1 MPDLRIAVIDPA
13 LCKPRKCN
21 HECVRVCPLNR
32 TGTKTVWIDEEINRA
47 IIEEN
52 LCTGCGICVKKC
64 PYKAIKIINLPEE
77 LERDLVHRYGPN
89 AFKLY
94 RLPIPKKGMVVG
106 IIGQNG
112 VGKSTALRILAGEI
126 LPNMGNY
133 EKKLEWREIIKFFR
147 GSELQPYFEK
157 LSRGDIKAVHK
168 IQSVD
173 KIPRY
178 VKGIV
183 GDILERIGER
193 ERSERIKRD
202 LNLEKIWSRKM
213 NQLSGGELQKVA
225 IAAMA
230 LRDADIYLVDEPA
243 SYLDVKERLRIA
255 KLIRS
260 LAAEDKYVVI
270 VEHDLAVLDYT
281 SDLVHIIYGEPG
293 VYGIVSLPRG
303 IRAGINT
310 YLKGFLREE
319 NIRIRNEPIVFHLRP
334 APTEWK
340 PEATL
345 ISWTRL
351 IKKFNGFKLEVEPG
365 EVHIGEVVGV
375 LGPNGIGKTTFVKIL
390 AGILEPEEGRVE
402 TKKPVSISYKP
413 QFLSE
418 IKYEGSFRSF
428 FIRETG
434 KDPEDPY
441 LKAEII
447 RPLRLDPLF
456 DRDFSEMSGGE
467 LQRTMIAITLA
478 KDADIYLLDEPM
490 AYLDVEQRFAVA
502 KIVKRLT
509 EERQVTTF
517 VVEHDIIAQD
527 FVSTSVMVFS
537 GVPGREGH
545 AYPPQGLRKG
555 MNLFLKEVGVTFRR
569 DPDTKRPRINKEGSW
584 LDRYQREI
592 NEYYYVSHQGN
603 IK

>member
-1 MPDLRIAVIDPA
+1 MRIAVIDPA

-47 IIEEN
+47 VIEEN

-77 LERDLVHRYGPN
+77 LEKNLVYRYGPN
-89 AFKLY
+89 SFKLY
-94 RLPIPKKGMVVG
+94 RLPIPKRGMVVG

-126 LPNMGNY
+126 LPNMGIF
-133 EKKLEWREIIKFFR
+133 EKKFEWKDVIKFFR

-157 LSRGDIKAVHK
+157 LSKGEIKAVHK
-168 IQSVD
+168 IQSID

-178 VKGIV
+178 VKGVV
-183 GDILERIGER
+183 GEVLERIGER
-193 ERSERIKRD
+193 ERIDRIKRE
-202 LNLEKIWSRKM
+202 LNLEKIWDRKI

-230 LRDADIYLVDEPA
+230 LRNADIYLIDEPA
-243 SYLDVKERLRIA
+243 SYLDVKERLKVA

-260 LAAEDKYVVI
+260 LASEEKYVVI

-319 NIRIRNEPIVFHLRP
+319 NIRIRNEPIIFHLRP

-340 PEATL
+340 PETTL
-345 ISWTRL
+345 ISWTHL
-351 IKKFNGFKLEVEPG
+351 VKKFDGFTLEVEPG
-365 EVHIGEVVGV
+365 EVHAGEVIGI

-390 AGILEPEEGRVE
+390 AGILKPEEGRVE
-402 TKKPVSISYKP
+402 AKRPVSISYKP

-418 IKYEGSFRSF
+418 MEYEGSFRNF
-428 FIRETG
+428 FTQETG
-434 KDPEDPY
+434 KNPEDPY

-447 RPLRLDPLF
+447 RPLRLEPLF

-467 LQRTMIAITLA
+467 LQRAMIAIALA
-478 KDADIYLLDEPM
+478 RDADIYLIDEPM
-490 AYLDVEQRFAVA
+490 AYLDVEQRFVVA
-502 KIVKRLT
+502 KILKRLT
-509 EERQVTTF
+509 EERQATTF

-527 FVSTSVMVFS
+527 FLSTSIMVFS
-537 GVPGREGH
+537 GIPGKKGY

-592 NEYYYVSHQGN
+592 NEYYYVSIQGELGED
-603 IK
+603 